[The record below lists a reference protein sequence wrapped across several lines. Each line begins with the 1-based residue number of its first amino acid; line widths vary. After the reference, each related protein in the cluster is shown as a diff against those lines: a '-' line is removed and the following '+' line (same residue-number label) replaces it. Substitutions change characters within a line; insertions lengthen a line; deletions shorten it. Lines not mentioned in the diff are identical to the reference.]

1 VSETVSFEEWSR
13 LDIRIG
19 RVLEAARIPGSRKLL
34 KLRLDLG
41 GQVRQAV
48 AGLAEVY
55 TPDQLKGRLLVVLT
69 NLEPRRIFGE
79 MSEVMILAAA
89 EGETVSV
96 LQPDKPVSPGSRVT

>member
-1 VSETVSFEEWSR
+1 VSQTVSFQEWSR

-19 RVLEAARIPGSRKLL
+19 RVLEAARIPGSKKLL

-48 AGLAEVY
+48 AGLADLY
-55 TPDQLKGRLLVVLT
+55 TPDQLQDRLLVVLT

-79 MSEVMILAAA
+79 TSEVMILAAT
-89 EGETVSV
+89 EGEKVSV
-96 LQPDKPVSPGSRVT
+96 LQPDKPVSPGSKVT